1 MSDAKFTV
9 YFIGGQNPGANHS
22 DTIEELEK
30 VGAQLVPVPRYE
42 TEDEII
48 EHTADADALIVSEAP
63 ITRRVLS
70 SYDHCK
76 AVLRTGVGFDCIDV
90 PAATDNNI
98 AVINVPDLWTREVA
112 NQAMMLLLSINRKLL
127 EQERSVRENRWTPRI
142 SAPVGP
148 LHTETAGVVGLGR
161 IGSAFAQ
168 GGRPWL
174 PTGLG
179 LLSVAAAAWL
189 LLGPVGL
196 VVLILVSFLALLLG
210 WWSVKRLGGG
220 LTGDCYGAANEIM
233 EAMSL
238 TLLSVLLA
246 LTYFGSYLVH
256 VGYGSGIVHSIPIPI
271 AIGFPP
277 ESVGWWSYPAS

>member
-9 YFIGGQNPGANHS
+9 YFIGGQNPGADHS

-42 TEDEII
+42 TEEEII
-48 EHTADADALIVSEAP
+48 ENTADADALIVSEAP
-63 ITRRVLS
+63 ITRKVLS

-90 PAATDNNI
+90 PAASDNGI

-161 IGSAFAQ
+161 IGSAFARRIKAFEVDLIAYDPFISDEAFEAV
-168 GGRPWL
+168 GREVSVVRRASGTVRLHFGPHAAGRRHL
-174 PTGLG
+174 P
-179 LLSVAAAAWL
+179 
-189 LLGPVGL
+189 P
-196 VVLILVSFLALLLG
+196 
-210 WWSVKRLGGG
+210 
-220 LTGDCYGAANEIM
+220 D
-233 EAMSL
+233 
-238 TLLSVLLA
+238 
-246 LTYFGSYLVH
+246 
-256 VGYGSGIVHSIPIPI
+256 
-271 AIGFPP
+271 
-277 ESVGWWSYPAS
+277 